1 MATAESVAAKLTE
14 AQARL
19 AKLERQVAD
28 QQSVARVKQHLREA
42 KLSSACLKTAP
53 DAYYS
58 WLLPQRAAFLGCQ
71 VPHLCKSIIVEN
83 TACANAGIEDPRN
96 SRFYCVILQYNSK
109 LNAEQL
115 MRFVRNLIPEAE
127 RPGRKYFNFQHASGN
142 ASEEL
147 TGFQHN
153 GVAPF
158 GMKAPIPVVVSG
170 EVAALEPSF
179 IWLGGGAE
187 TVKLRI
193 GVQQLVSG
201 LSAYVADKS
210 LTTLRDDL

>member
-1 MATAESVAAKLTE
+1 MVAAAESVSDVVVVNCGAI
-14 AQARL
+14 RL
-19 AKLERQVAD
+19 RFQIAIHVFY
-28 QQSVARVKQHLREA
+28 
-42 KLSSACLKTAP
+42 T
-53 DAYYS
+53 YS
-58 WLLPQRAAFLGCQ
+58 AFLGCQ

-158 GMKAPIPVVVSG
+158 GMKAPIPVRFYFSECCFDGTAV
-170 EVAALEPSF
+170 
-179 IWLGGGAE
+179 I
-187 TVKLRI
+187 LRPYC
-193 GVQQLVSG
+193 VNCV
-201 LSAYVADKS
+201 
-210 LTTLRDDL
+210 